1 MPNVIANAG
10 RQTGIYYKHMLVCRF
25 DYITTLN
32 TTRLYMQ
39 TYKPID
45 LN

>member
-10 RQTGIYYKHMLVCRF
+10 RQTGIYYKRMLVCRF

-45 LN
+45 FN